1 MRIVCLLLLWFS
13 ALSAKIPEVTFQEGA
28 PNKIGYL
35 HLTKDYPIDTST
47 VLYVRQ
53 SLEHFAKEKV
63 VAVVFELDTPG
74 GEVFAALKI
83 SQLLKDFQK
92 HTPVVAY
99 INDWAISAGAM
110 LAYSCQTIA
119 ISPSAS
125 MGAAE
130 PVIMGGEGGSTPA
143 SEKVNSALR
152 AEFANLAS
160 LWGRNPHLA
169 EAMVDKDILLV
180 WRGSDIVRLDRED
193 QMKPKDIIITKPGKL
208 LTLNAEQMRRWG
220 VADAEGPS
228 VQDLPFFAPI
238 PQKEFITYED
248 WKIDFF
254 AFLTHP
260 MVASLLTM
268 GLMLGIYLEVQN
280 PGLIFP
286 IVIGGTCLFLLLLSR
301 FALEAIHWI
310 EPALIAVGVG
320 LVALELF
327 MLPGLWLG
335 ILGAL
340 LALGGLI
347 AMMVPHLDGVTFAPT
362 FSLSAWAIVDQL
374 AWIAGLFIVCVVVV
388 FFLARRMLRRFAHQ
402 ETLAP
407 EEILPVLEGALGKA
421 FTPLRP
427 SGKVELQGII
437 YEAMSEG
444 QYIEKGA
451 HVAIVRREGNRLYV
465 RSS

>member
-1 MRIVCLLLLWFS
+1 MRLVLLLFLAS
-13 ALSAKIPEVTFQEGA
+13 VLSAKQPEINFHSET

-35 HLTKDYPIDTST
+35 HLTKDHAIDTST

-63 VAVVFELDTPG
+63 IAVALELDTPG

-83 SQLLKDFQK
+83 TQMLKDFQK
-92 HTPVVAY
+92 HTPVIAY
-99 INDWAISAGAM
+99 INEWAISAGAM

-119 ISPSAS
+119 IAPSAS

-130 PVIMGGEGGSTPA
+130 PIIMGGEGGSTPA

-160 LWGRNPHLA
+160 FWGRDPNLA

-180 WRGSDIVRLDRED
+180 WRNSDIVRLDRED
-193 QMKPKDIIITKPGKL
+193 QMKPKDILITKPGKL
-208 LTLNAEQMRRWG
+208 LTLNTEQLRRWG
-220 VADAEGPS
+220 VADAEALTLL
-228 VQDLPFFAPI
+228 DLPFFASI
-238 PQKEFITYED
+238 PDKELVSYDD

-260 MVASLLTM
+260 AVASLLTM
-268 GLMLGIYLEVQN
+268 GLLLGIYLEMQH

-286 IVIGGTCLFLLLLSR
+286 IVIGGTCLCLILLSR

-310 EPALIAVGVG
+310 EPALIVLGTG
-320 LVALELF
+320 LVLVELF
-327 MLPGLWLG
+327 MLPSLWIG

-340 LALGGLI
+340 IAVGGLV
-347 AMMVPHLDGVTFAPT
+347 AMMVPHLEGVQFSPT
-362 FSLSAWAIVDQL
+362 PSLSALAIVDQL
-374 AWIAGLFIVCVVVV
+374 AWVIGTFIVAAIAI
-388 FFLARRMLRRFAHQ
+388 FFLARRFLKRFAPQ
-402 ETLAP
+402 
-407 EEILPVLEGALGKA
+407 EILENEEMVPLLEGTIGLA
-421 FTPLRP
+421 FTPLKP
-427 SGKVELQGII
+427 SGKVQVAGSI

-444 QYIEKGA
+444 QYIEKGTG
-451 HVAIVRREGNRLYV
+451 VTVLRREGNRLYV
-465 RSS
+465 RSE